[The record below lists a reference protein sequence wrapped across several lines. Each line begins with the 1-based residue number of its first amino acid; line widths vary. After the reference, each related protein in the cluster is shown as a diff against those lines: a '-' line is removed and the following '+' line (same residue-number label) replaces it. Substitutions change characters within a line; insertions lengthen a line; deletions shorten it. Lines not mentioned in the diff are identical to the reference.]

1 MGELAAVLDLLAGE
15 CSAGRVAVL
24 ATVVGVTG
32 SGYRRPGARMV
43 MTASGARVGSIS
55 GGCLEADVVRRAW
68 WLTES
73 GPAVVTYDTAD
84 DGDGPYRLGCGGTVR
99 VLVERVGPGEPAEL
113 RALRAAIARQE
124 SAAVATVIAA
134 GEAFPGAVGKRWV
147 AGAKGTSSGNT
158 HLDAELRAA
167 LAGGRSR
174 PITLELDGARGEL
187 LVEVIRPTTRL
198 ALFGAGPDV
207 APVVG
212 LARIL
217 GWHVA
222 VIDRAPAAT
231 LAGRFPDADARVSA
245 TPATGLPAELS
256 AIDAAVVMTHSY
268 PDDRDW
274 LRPLLASGV
283 RYVGVLGA
291 AHRTARLVADLGGR
305 GRTLYGPVGLDIGAE
320 TPGEI
325 ALAVVAEIRA
335 VLAGRGGGHLRD
347 RGRPIHDPFPDPR
360 ALPIGELRPA

>member
-1 MGELAAVLDLLAGE
+1 MGELAAVLDVLAAE
-15 CSAGRVAVL
+15 CAAGRVAVL
-24 ATVVGVTG
+24 ATVVAVSG

-43 MTASGARVGSIS
+43 VTASGGRVGSIS
-55 GGCLEADVVRRAW
+55 GGCLEADVIRRAW

-99 VLVERVGPGEPAEL
+99 VLVERVGPREPAEL
-113 RALRAAIARQE
+113 SSLRDAIARQE
-124 SAAVATVIAA
+124 TAVVATVVAA
-134 GEAFPGAVGKRWV
+134 GASFPGGVGHRWV
-147 AGAKGTSSGNT
+147 AGAEGTSSGNT
-158 HLDAELRAA
+158 HLDTELRAT

-174 PITLELDGARGEL
+174 PITLELDGSRGEL
-187 LVEVIRPTTRL
+187 LVEVVRPATRL

-207 APVVG
+207 APVVR

-222 VIDRAPAAT
+222 VVDRSPAAV
-231 LAGRFPDADARVSA
+231 LAGRFPEADAHVSA
-245 TPATGLPAELS
+245 APGVETPLELR

-283 RYVGVLGA
+283 RYIGVLGA
-291 AHRTARLVADLGGR
+291 AHRTARLVADLGGH

-325 ALAVVAEIRA
+325 ALAIVAEIRA
-335 VLAGRGGGHLRD
+335 VLAGRDGGHLCD
-347 RGRPIHDPFPDPR
+347 RGRPIHDPFPDPEPR
-360 ALPIGELRPA
+360 LLSGRRPA